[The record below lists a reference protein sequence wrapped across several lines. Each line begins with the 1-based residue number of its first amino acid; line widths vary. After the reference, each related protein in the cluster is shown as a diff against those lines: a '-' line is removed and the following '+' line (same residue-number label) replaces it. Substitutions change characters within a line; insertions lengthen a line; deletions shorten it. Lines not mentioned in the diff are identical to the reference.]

1 MSTTNTPDT
10 PHSSEVRPWSPW
22 RDVAPWGMRFDDLV
36 DRLWS
41 GFPAPG
47 EVTPAAALHEEEK
60 AYIVE
65 LDLPGVDREDITIDV
80 ADRRLT
86 VTGVRKEKERKGLV
100 RHSTRVTGSFSYG
113 ALLPSAI
120 EEDAVT
126 ASMADGVLTITLP
139 KAKGASSRRIPV
151 S

>member
-1 MSTTNTPDT
+1 MSTNTPDT
-10 PHSSEVRPWSPW
+10 PHRSEVRPWSPW
-22 RDVAPWGMRFDDLV
+22 RDIVPWGMRFDDLV
-36 DRLWS
+36 DQLWS
-41 GFPAPG
+41 GFPARG
-47 EVTPAAALHEEEK
+47 DLTPAAALHEEDK
-60 AYIVE
+60 AYVVE
-65 LDLPGVDREDITIDV
+65 LDVPGVDREDITIDI

-86 VTGVRKEKERKGLV
+86 VTGVRKEKERTGIV
-100 RHSTRVTGSFSYG
+100 RHSTRITGSFSYG

-139 KAKGASSRRIPV
+139 KAKGASSRRIAV